1 MSSFPA
7 FDRDAP
13 LLASFPAVGDDTSQ
27 IVTAGGGFT
36 IKTISHNLGDFSEL
50 RILPLADLHLG
61 DIHSD
66 ARKIR
71 EYIDY
76 VHDSSNVFTI
86 LNGDLMDAAIKSS
99 IGDTYGA
106 SLQPMQQLEQCV
118 KIFEP
123 IKGKILAVL
132 PGNHEA
138 RIYRS
143 DGLDLTQIMCNQLGI
158 GDLYSPASTLLFIR
172 FGQDRARGH
181 HGRPVLYTIYCVHGS
196 GGGRMEGGKINRLMQ
211 LASIVD
217 ADIYVHSHT
226 HLPAIVKTSFFRAC
240 SCNSS
245 VDKVDKLYINTGA
258 ALEYGSYG
266 EVQSYKP
273 ASLETPIII
282 LDGSRRR
289 MRAVL

>member
-1 MSSFPA
+1 M
-7 FDRDAP
+7 
-13 LLASFPAVGDDTSQ
+13 
-27 IVTAGGGFT
+27 
-36 IKTISHNLGDFSEL
+36 
-50 RILPLADLHLG
+50 
-61 DIHSD
+61 
-66 ARKIR
+66 
-71 EYIDY
+71 
-76 VHDSSNVFTI
+76 HDSSNVFTI

-118 KIFEP
+118 RIFEP
-123 IKGKILAVL
+123 IKDKILAVL

-158 GDLYSPASTLLFIR
+158 GDLYSPASALLFIR

-217 ADIYVHSHT
+217 ADIYIHSHVHT
-226 HLPAIVKTSFFRAC
+226 PAIVRNAFFRTC
-240 SCNSS
+240 PGNNS
-245 VDKVDKLYINTGA
+245 VEKVEKLFVNTGA
-258 ALEYGSYG
+258 ALEYGGYG

-273 ASLETPIII
+273 ASLETPIIV
-282 LDGSRRR
+282 LDGSKRR
-289 MRAVL
+289 MKAVL